1 MTISAPFLISFLRV
15 AELGSVSRAAQALHL
30 SQPAV
35 SKQLRALE
43 QTLGVRLLE
52 RSGRGVKLTR
62 EGSLVADYGR
72 QSAAL
77 LDDCTRALRELGTEQ
92 GGSLVLGA
100 GATTCIFQLP
110 RWLRQLRDRRPNVD
124 VTVRTG
130 TSSVVEA
137 LVLEREVDLGLVTS
151 PAGSRALQERVLF
164 REEIVLVVARDFAR
178 PPHQLEALPL
188 ILFPQSTGFR
198 AYLDQKLG
206 AARLARLVKME
217 TDSVEGIKS
226 FVASGLGAS
235 FLPRSAVAKELAARV
250 LRRVVL
256 PGLPELQR
264 STRVVRRRD
273 RALSQTAAGFLQ
285 ILERS
290 AMTGA

>member
-1 MTISAPFLISFLRV
+1 MTISAPFVISFLKV

-43 QTLGVRLLE
+43 QALGARLLE
-52 RSGRGVKLTR
+52 RSGRGVKLTP
-62 EGSLVADYGR
+62 EGALVADYGR

-77 LDDCTRALRELGTEQ
+77 LDDCERALRELGTEQ
-92 GGSLVLGA
+92 AGSLVLGA

-110 RWLRQLRDRRPNVD
+110 RWLRQLRAERPSVD

-130 TSSVVEA
+130 TSSVIEA

-151 PAGSRALQERVLF
+151 PVGSRALKERVLF
-164 REEIVLVVARDFAR
+164 REEIVLVVARDFDQPR
-178 PPHQLEALPL
+178 ELEALPL
-188 ILFPQSTGFR
+188 ILYPQSTGFR
-198 AYLDQKLG
+198 AYLDQKVG
-206 AARLARLVKME
+206 AARLARRVKME
-217 TDSVEGIKS
+217 TDSVEAIKS

-235 FLPRSAVAKELAARV
+235 FLPRSAVANELAARA
-250 LRRVVL
+250 LRRIVL
-256 PGLPELQR
+256 PGLPKLQR

-273 RALSQTAAGFLQ
+273 RALNSTAARFLQ
-285 ILERS
+285 ILER
-290 AMTGA
+290 G